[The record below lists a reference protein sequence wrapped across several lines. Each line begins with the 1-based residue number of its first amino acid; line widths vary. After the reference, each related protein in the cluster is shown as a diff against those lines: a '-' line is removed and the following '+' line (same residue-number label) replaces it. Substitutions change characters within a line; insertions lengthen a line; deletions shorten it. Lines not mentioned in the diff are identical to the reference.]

1 MAPSSKR
8 RKTTVLAD
16 SDDESPKPRQQN
28 TLANYLFSSPNSK
41 TSPSRAPIASP
52 SPVKTRSKPSTQP
65 LRSNGSRNTTASPEK
80 KKGAG
85 QRGKDQEK
93 GKSGNILT
101 LFSRQAQSAAP
112 RTVRPTTPIILDDD
126 IVSDP
131 IDDDDDVVADVK
143 ASNSSRVGQ
152 NARKR
157 ARDGSQVAATS
168 TASSSSRFLRPPR
181 PTPPANAL
189 DDDLRPWSERFG
201 PVNLD
206 ELSVHKRKVADV
218 RKWLEDVLGG
228 RVRQRLLL
236 LKGAAGSGKTT
247 TMRLLARELGC
258 ELLEWRN
265 PSGSMNAN
273 LGYSSASAQFQ
284 EFLGR
289 GGKFGQLDMGTTSP
303 EPSSSSAAAS
313 SQQQTPHARRIILIE
328 EFPNTFARSSSALT
342 SFRNT
347 VLGYLASNTP
357 SLATFGRHTQSQPI
371 TPVVMIISET
381 LLTTTS
387 ASADSFTAHR
397 LLGPEIPR
405 HPGAHMIEF
414 NAIAP
419 TILAKALELVV
430 AKEARKSG
438 RKRTPGPMVLR
449 KLGEIGDI
457 RSAIS
462 ALEFLCLKGDYDAD
476 WGAKVMFTKQTR
488 NAKNAIGLTRSEA
501 ESLEMISQREASLGI
516 FHAVGKVVYNKRDDL
531 PPGYVPQAVPDY
543 LSRYVRP
550 QQSQVAVDSLMDE
563 TGTDVHTFVS
573 ALHENYGLSCQSWN
587 PGSSSHSALDSLNSC
602 IDYLSESDL
611 MSPSWDI
618 FFGGRG
624 SAGGYAGKDS
634 GSHLLRQDEMA
645 YQVAVRGLLF
655 SLPSPVHRK
664 PPPGGKQSDAYKMF
678 YPTSI
683 KLWRSKE
690 ELEGLVDHWSTSLL
704 KGEES
709 APRKD
714 LTQGA
719 AAFRRAKPVNSENW
733 LAARRAKSTPSSTQQ
748 DGEEN
753 GAAPLLSLGSAA
765 RREMLLD
772 RLPYMAQIA
781 RGKRGAF
788 HSMKLR
794 DIDKVVSF
802 TGIGAQQAGD
812 ESGDE
817 ALGNDSGPM
826 TGEAWATDK
835 PSEESSPRKKA
846 ARIRTKSD
854 GSVSGLAVHGLVLSD
869 DDIED

>member
-1 MAPSSKR
+1 MAPSNKR
-8 RKTTVLAD
+8 RKTTALAD

-28 TLANYLFSSPNSK
+28 TLANYLFSSPNSNG
-41 TSPSRAPIASP
+41 SPSRAPTASP
-52 SPVKTRSKPSTQP
+52 SPVKARSRPPTTQ
-65 LRSNGSRNTTASPEK
+65 SSRNRSATASPEK
-80 KKGAG
+80 KKSAG

-101 LFSRQAQSAAP
+101 LFSRQAQSAAAA
-112 RTVRPTTPIILDDD
+112 RTAKPTTPIILDDD

-131 IDDDDDVVADVK
+131 IDDDDDDIVADKK
-143 ASNSSRVGQ
+143 ASSSSFVGQ

-157 ARDGSQVAATS
+157 ARDGSQAIAAS
-168 TASSSSRFLRPPR
+168 TVSSSSKFLRPPR
-181 PTPPANAL
+181 PAAPTASL

-201 PVNLD
+201 PTNLE

-228 RVRQRLLL
+228 RLRQRLLL

-247 TMRLLARELGC
+247 TMRLLARDLGC

-265 PSGSMNAN
+265 PAGSMNAN
-273 LGYSSASAQFQ
+273 MGYSSASAQFQ
-284 EFLGR
+284 EFMGR
-289 GGKFGQLDMGTTSP
+289 GGKFGQLDVDLTTS
-303 EPSSSSAAAS
+303 EPSSTAS
-313 SQQQTPHARRIILIE
+313 SQQQSPNVKRIILIE
-328 EFPNTFARSSSALT
+328 EFPNTFARSSTALT

-347 VLGYLASNTP
+347 ILGYLASNTP
-357 SLATFGRHTQSQPI
+357 SLANFGRQSSSQSI

-397 LLGPEIPR
+397 LLGPEILR
-405 HPGAHMIEF
+405 HPGARVIEF

-419 TILAKALELVV
+419 SILAKALELVV

-438 RKRTPGPMVLR
+438 RKRTPGPLVLK

-457 RSAIS
+457 RSAVS
-462 ALEFLCLKGDYDAD
+462 ALEFLCLKGDLDAD

-488 NAKNAIGLTRSEA
+488 NAKNAIGLTKSET
-501 ESLEMISQREASLGI
+501 ESLEMVSQREASLGI

-531 PPGYVPQAVPDY
+531 PAGYVSEEVPDH
-543 LSRYVRP
+543 LARFVRP
-550 QQSQVAVDSLMDE
+550 QQSQVSVDSLMDE

-573 ALHENYGLSCQSWN
+573 ALHENYALSCQSWN
-587 PGSSSHSALDSLNSC
+587 PNSWSLSAMDHLNGC
-602 IDYLSESDL
+602 IEYLSESDL

-618 FFGGRG
+618 FFGGK
-624 SAGGYAGKDS
+624 GYTGKDS

-664 PPPGGKQSDAYKMF
+664 APAGGKATDAFKMF

-683 KLWRSKE
+683 KLWRTKE

-719 AAFRRAKPVNSENW
+719 AAFRRAKPVNNDNW
-733 LAARRAKSTPSSTQQ
+733 LAARRAKSTPNSTQQ
-748 DGEEN
+748 QEGEDT

-781 RGKRGAF
+781 RGRRGAF
-788 HSMKLR
+788 HSMKAR
-794 DIDKVVSF
+794 DIEKVVSF
-802 TGIGAQQAGD
+802 TGIGGQQTGD

-817 ALGNDSGPM
+817 ALGDDAVPL

-835 PSEESSPRKKA
+835 PSEDSSPRKKA
-846 ARIRTKSD
+846 ARIRTRSD
-854 GSVSGLAVHGLVLSD
+854 GSVAGLAVQGLVLSD